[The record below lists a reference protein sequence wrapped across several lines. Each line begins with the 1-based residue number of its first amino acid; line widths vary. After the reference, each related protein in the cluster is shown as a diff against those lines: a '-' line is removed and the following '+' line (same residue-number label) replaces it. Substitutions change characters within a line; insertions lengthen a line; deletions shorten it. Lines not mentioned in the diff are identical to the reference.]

1 MTTKQE
7 ENGGVRSSMHRSPP
21 RKAFLNTTWFK
32 NEMNNGFL
40 PNIKSMP
47 TSPMRTRNPSNKNL
61 LIDIEQ
67 VESDNADI
75 FSNSALSSRLRLS
88 SPTPKIIF
96 NNLHVLSPKSKQKT
110 SRLKNV
116 SNMNNDLKELL
127 ANKKDS

>member
-1 MTTKQE
+1 M
-7 ENGGVRSSMHRSPP
+7 RSSMHRSPP

-96 NNLHVLSPKSKQKT
+96 NNLHVLWPKSKQKVKNE
-110 SRLKNV
+110 RFKNV